1 MMDRALKLLSEAY
14 GYSAF
19 KGQQQDVIEAALAG
33 RDCLVLMPT
42 GGGKSVC
49 YQVPGVLRDGIGIVI
64 SPLIALMRDQVAA
77 LTQLGIRAAYLNS
90 SLPRD
95 AQEQVLRDV
104 ERGALDLLYIAPE
117 RLLQSATLTRLLP
130 LRIALIAIDEAHCV
144 SQWGHDFRQ
153 DYLGLDALREHFP
166 GVPRMAL
173 TATADGRTQDE
184 IVARLALTD
193 PLRFVSGFDRPNIRY
208 SVAVKT
214 DARRQLLEF
223 LSAHRGEAGIVYC
236 LSRRSVD
243 ATAEFL
249 CEQGLDAL
257 PYHAG
262 MAPAERSANQDRFL
276 RDDAVVIVAT
286 IAFGM
291 GIDKP
296 DVRFVAHLDL
306 PKSIES
312 YYQETGRAGRDGLP
326 AHAWLVYGLQDVVR
340 LGRMVSQ
347 SDADERFKRVER
359 HKLDA
364 LLGWCEVT
372 QCRRRSLLEY
382 FGEHYPRDCGNCDV
396 CLRPPAT
403 WDATV
408 AAQKLLSCVVRTG
421 QRFGPGHVIDVLL
434 GKNSDKVE
442 QHRHAQLS
450 TFGIGAE
457 LTDAQWRSVIRQ
469 LLVRNYL
476 RADVERFGAL
486 VLTELS
492 RRIAARRHLV
502 AAARRRHDTAPRS
515 RKRRPLPRPLDH
527 RHGGLWDAL
536 RACRKQLADAQGVPP
551 YVIFHDATLLEM
563 IAARPRTAAELIGIS
578 GVGNAKL
585 DKYGEAFLRVIRDAD
600 QPADTDGS
608 AASAFAA
615 GDTHR
620 RESRHAD
627 AMQRSPSATSC
638 CSITRICRSN
648 PRTRLSRR
656 PQRHRKVDAAGRHRP
671 ASLAPDDGR
680 VWREDSLKIAHLEQE
695 VPDNLD
701 GSIYQTVAAGL
712 PELGQVLADYHDTEP
727 HAAARRRVRLAAARR
742 TAAAD
747 RRARRLEHVAKGRT
761 GVESARAAP
770 RPARQRLFRRY
781 APTRHA
787 RARARRR
794 AGPVAARRTH
804 EPHGHRRDHR
814 ARGNVADI
822 HRRHRVRHARPRAAE
837 TPLATRIIELDR
849 GQLVSFP
856 GDYDEYLQR
865 KQRMLDTESRE
876 NAQLRQ
882 IPRRRRGLD
891 PAGHQSPAHP

>member
-1 MMDRALKLLSEAY
+1 MIDRALKLLSETY

-49 YQVPGVLRDGIGIVI
+49 YQIPGVLRDGVAIVI

-90 SLPRD
+90 SLDRYS
-95 AQEQVLRDV
+95 QERVLCDV

-117 RLLQSATLTRLLP
+117 RLLQSATLARLLP

-173 TATADGRTQDE
+173 TATADARTQDE
-184 IVARLALTD
+184 IVARLALTE

-236 LSRRSVD
+236 LSRRSVE

-262 MAPAERSANQDRFL
+262 MTPPERSANQDRFL

-296 DVRFVAHLDL
+296 DVRFVVHLDL

-326 AHAWLVYGLQDVVR
+326 AQAWLVYGLQDVVR

-347 SDADERFKRVER
+347 SDADERFKRIER

-382 FGEHYPRDCGNCDV
+382 FGERYPHDCGNCDI

-421 QRFGPGHVIDVLL
+421 QRFGPGHVVDVLL
-434 GKNSDKVE
+434 GKQSDKVA
-442 QHRHAQLS
+442 QHRHDALS
-450 TFGIGAE
+450 TFGIGVE

-476 RADVERFGAL
+476 RAEVERFGAL
-486 VLTELS
+486 VLTDLS
-492 RRIAARRHLV
+492 RPLLRGDVSLRLREDVSAPARARKKRGAQPV
-502 AAARRRHDTAPRS
+502 AVADA
-515 RKRRPLPRPLDH
+515 
-527 RHGGLWDAL
+527 GLWEAL

-563 IAARPRTAAELIGIS
+563 TAARPRTTAELSAIS

-585 DKYGEAFLRVIRDAD
+585 AKYGDIFLSVIRDA
-600 QPADTDGS
+600 
-608 AASAFAA
+608 ASAPASDVAPTPIAA
-615 GDTHR
+615 GD
-620 RESRHAD
+620 
-627 AMQRSPSATSC
+627 
-638 CSITRICRSN
+638 
-648 PRTRLSRR
+648 
-656 PQRHRKVDAAGRHRP
+656 
-671 ASLAPDDGR
+671 
-680 VWREDSLKIAHLEQE
+680 
-695 VPDNLD
+695 
-701 GSIYQTVAAGL
+701 
-712 PELGQVLADYHDTEP
+712 
-727 HAAARRRVRLAAARR
+727 
-742 TAAAD
+742 
-747 RRARRLEHVAKGRT
+747 
-761 GVESARAAP
+761 AAP
-770 RPARQRLFRRY
+770 L
-781 APTRHA
+781 
-787 RARARRR
+787 
-794 AGPVAARRTH
+794 
-804 EPHGHRRDHR
+804 
-814 ARGNVADI
+814 
-822 HRRHRVRHARPRAAE
+822 
-837 TPLATRIIELDR
+837 
-849 GQLVSFP
+849 
-856 GDYDEYLQR
+856 
-865 KQRMLDTESRE
+865 
-876 NAQLRQ
+876 
-882 IPRRRRGLD
+882 
-891 PAGHQSPAHP
+891 